1 MKYPIVFRFKIRIL
15 FGYNCNVL
23 RRQVLEGAAVL
34 FCAFTHTE
42 SQLTSTLASGTTKT
56 PLSIAVVLG
65 HVIVTTVV
73 LSLSGIVTL
82 LSPVTW
88 VREATLTAAFDAR
101 WVAYLITAMTLLA
114 LGPFICTCFWRAAD
128 TQQTMASDGLLP
140 GDLRSDTRRIP
151 VGTALFVGGLAVMT
165 AGILS
170 VVNLI
175 QLLAC
180 CTIIVHV
187 LVCVSLVAV
196 QHKPADQLGI
206 RLKNRYLVQ
215 PTIGATWRTTE
226 TTVSYIALFS
236 SDYGSTQL
244 HSNGSYDAA
253 PNMTTPSPE
262 SQTAAHLC
270 QLERH
275 GSSSLPPSTSA
286 MGQDSS
292 SSSSDTD
299 IDDVVGEYRE
309 SERIRCRRHF
319 RDAFPSISTYRYT
332 FGATAILCVCSVCAG
347 LVARRGSAL
356 DSRHPDS
363 LALSLFGLLAVTL
376 ALSAGV
382 VAAMPTN
389 RLSSSASVVGTARS
403 RWTPLACV
411 FVHLV
416 LATSLPVVV
425 LLQAAGWLGLGKS
438 RNQRSFN
445 NYAHN

>member
-1 MKYPIVFRFKIRIL
+1 M
-15 FGYNCNVL
+15 
-23 RRQVLEGAAVL
+23 L

-42 SQLTSTLASGTTKT
+42 SQLTSTFASGTTKT
-56 PLSIAVVLG
+56 PLNIAVVLG

-114 LGPFICTCFWRAAD
+114 LGPFIFTCFCRAAD
-128 TQQTMASDGLLP
+128 TQQAMASDGLLP
-140 GDLRSDTRRIP
+140 GDLRSDTRRVP
-151 VGTALFVGGLAVMT
+151 VGTALFVGGLAVTT

-180 CTIIVHV
+180 CTLILHV

-215 PTIGATWRTTE
+215 PTIGATWRTTA
-226 TTVSYIALFS
+226 TTVSYIALFA
-236 SDYGSTQL
+236 SDYGATQL
-244 HSNGSYDAA
+244 HSDGSYDAA
-253 PNMTTPSPE
+253 PNVTTQNPE
-262 SQTAAHLC
+262 SRTEAHLC

-275 GSSSLPPSTSA
+275 GSPLLSPCRPTPAREL
-286 MGQDSS
+286 DS

-332 FGATAILCVCSVCAG
+332 FGATVILCVCSVCAG

-356 DSRHPDS
+356 DLQHPDS
-363 LALSLFGLLAVTL
+363 LALSLFGLLAVTV

-425 LLQAAGWLGLGKS
+425 LLQAASWLALGKS
-438 RNQRSFN
+438 LNQRSSN
-445 NYAHN
+445 NYAHK